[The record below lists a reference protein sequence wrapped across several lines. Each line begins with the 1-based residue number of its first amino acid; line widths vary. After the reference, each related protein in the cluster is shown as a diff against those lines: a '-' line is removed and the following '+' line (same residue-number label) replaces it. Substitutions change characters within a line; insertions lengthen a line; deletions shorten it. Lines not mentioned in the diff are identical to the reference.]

1 MSGIVNELGFILML
15 ERKIEQFLRKI
26 EQYSAFCEK
35 RLLIENRLFAILE
48 REQGIALKYILRRA
62 EAKAPK

>member
-1 MSGIVNELGFILML
+1 MSGIVDELGFISLV
-15 ERKIEQFLRKI
+15 EHEIEWFSSKI

-48 REQGIALKYILRRA
+48 REQGIALEYILR
-62 EAKAPK
+62 